1 MSRFQKSA
9 ARGALALALACAFS
23 LVPWRASSDEPE
35 RVVPIVVEF
44 TLNGVPRGDVFPLV
58 RGTDV
63 LLPAATLEAN
73 GVDLTR
79 LGARLERIEG
89 QDYVSL
95 QSLAPRGRFE
105 LDERTTSL
113 HCELPSTAFVPTRI
127 DLGTAPPEGY
137 AVTGSPSGFIN
148 YAAHLR
154 NTRLALFGE
163 VGASV
168 GRGLLTT
175 QGRWSPGTTPLRG
188 LTQLSVDFPEVMVR
202 ALAGEA
208 TGLGGV
214 LGGGAVVAGLH
225 VMRSF
230 ELNPYFV
237 RNPVQ
242 DLAGDVTTP
251 STLEIYVNNRLV
263 RRTELPPGPYRLE
276 NLTVPRGEGTA
287 RYVVRDAFG
296 RVSEVDA
303 SYSLGAQL
311 LSPGVADYHLSLGVE
326 RESPGT
332 RSFDYGRP
340 LLLGT
345 FRMGVTPWLTPGV
358 RLEISPDLLSTGAVQ
373 WFQLPLGELE
383 VSQAVSRSER
393 HTGVAAGA
401 AWSVQGRWL
410 GGSVFGRAMS
420 ARYAHSSLA
429 PDTAHPLVES
439 GGNLFVALGRRVSV
453 GGQALV
459 TRWRTR
465 GWSTWL
471 SASTSAQLTE
481 RTLISFSASRGQ
493 LLLGPSTLEG
503 MVSLNAILDPRTTG
517 SLGHIQNRGGGITS
531 VDVSRGVP
539 VEGGLGFQVQ
549 GQTGLH
555 HQALGRVDY
564 ETNVGRAS
572 GGLEWRQ
579 GVLVAAAE
587 VSGGLV
593 ALGGRVRPTRAV
605 DQGYALVRVE
615 GVEGIGVRLDNH
627 LIGRTD
633 SRGELMVTRLQ
644 SYGANRLS
652 LTDEDLPLEVYLRTT
667 QKLVA
672 PWRRGGVV
680 LDFQVDRVRAFRGR
694 LVLADD
700 TARRTPAHG
709 ELQVDVAGAR
719 VSSPVGRNGEFEL
732 VDLPAGKH
740 TATVIYPGGRCAAT
754 LDVPS
759 LAGEV
764 IDLGTVRCVDE
775 DAR

>member
-1 MSRFQKSA
+1 MSPSRRSA
-9 ARGALALALACAFS
+9 PGRALALALLSC
-23 LVPWRASSDEPE
+23 LLGMPWRAASVEPE
-35 RVVPIVVEF
+35 RIIPIVVEL
-44 TLNGVPRGDVFPLV
+44 TLNGVPRGDIFPLL

-63 LLPAATLEAN
+63 LVPAAALEEG
-73 GVDLTR
+73 GVDLAR
-79 LGARLERIEG
+79 LGARVELISG
-89 QDYVSL
+89 QGYVSL
-95 QSLAPRGRFE
+95 QSLAPQGRFE

-113 HCELPSTAFVPTRI
+113 RCELPSSAFAPTRI

-137 AVTGSPSGFIN
+137 AVTGSPSGFVN

-154 NTRLALFGE
+154 NSNLALFGE

-168 GRGLLTT
+168 GRALLTS
-175 QGRWSPGTTPLRG
+175 QGRWNPGAPPLRG

-202 ALAGEA
+202 AVAGEA
-208 TGLGGV
+208 TGQGGV

-251 STLEIYVNNRLV
+251 STLEVYVNNRLV

-276 NLTVPRGEGTA
+276 NLTVPRGDGTT

-296 RVSEVDA
+296 RVSEVNS

-311 LSPGVADYHLSLGVE
+311 LSPGVADYHVSLGVE
-326 RESPGT
+326 RESVGT
-332 RSFDYGRP
+332 HSFDYGRP
-340 LLLGT
+340 LLLGA
-345 FRMGVTPWLTPGV
+345 FRLGVTPWLTPGV
-358 RLEISPDLLSTGAVQ
+358 RLELSPDLLSTGAVQ

-383 VSQAVSRSER
+383 VSEALSRSER

-410 GGSVFGRAMS
+410 GGSLFGRAMS
-420 ARYAHSSLA
+420 ARYAHSSLTQDA
-429 PDTAHPLVES
+429 VHPRLES
-439 GGNLFVALGRRVSV
+439 GGNLFVSLGGRVSV

-459 TRWRTR
+459 TRWRAR

-471 SASTSAQLTE
+471 SASTTAQLSG
-481 RTLISFSASRGQ
+481 RTLISFSASRGRQ
-493 LLLGPSTLEG
+493 LQGPPSLEG
-503 MVSLNAILDPRTTG
+503 MVYLNTILDPRTTG
-517 SLGHIQNRGGGITS
+517 TLGHTQHPAGGITTA
-531 VDVSRGVP
+531 DVSRGVP

-549 GQTGLH
+549 GQVGLH
-555 HQALGRVDY
+555 HQALGRVEY
-564 ETNVGRAS
+564 ETNVGRYT

-579 GVLVAAAE
+579 GVLVGAAE

-593 ALGGRVRPTRAV
+593 ALGGRIRPTRAV

-615 GVEGIGVRLDNH
+615 GVEGVGVRLDNH

-633 SRGELMVTRLQ
+633 ARGELMVTRLQ
-644 SYGANRLS
+644 SFGANRLS

-680 LDFQVDRVRAFRGR
+680 LDFQVDQVRAFRGQ
-694 LVLADD
+694 LVLAGGA
-700 TARRTPAHG
+700 ARRHPSHG
-709 ELQVDVAGAR
+709 ELQVDIAGER
-719 VSSPVGRNGEFEL
+719 FSSPVGSNGEFEL
-732 VDLPAGKH
+732 VGLPAGRH
-740 TATVIYPGGRCAAT
+740 AASVTYPGGRCAAT

-759 LAGEV
+759 LAGKV
-764 IDLGTVRCVDE
+764 IYLGTVRCRDE

>member
-1 MSRFQKSA
+1 MSHSRRGA
-9 ARGALALALACAFS
+9 PGGALALALVACFMCMPA
-23 LVPWRASSDEPE
+23 RAASAEPGHL
-35 RVVPIVVEF
+35 VPIVVEF
-44 TLNGVPRGDVFPLV
+44 TLNGVPLGDAFPLL

-63 LLPAATLEAN
+63 LLPAATLEEG
-73 GVDLTR
+73 GVDLAR
-79 LGARLERIEG
+79 LGARVEVISG
-89 QDYVSL
+89 QGYVSL
-95 QSLAPRGRFE
+95 QSLAPQGRFE
-105 LDERTTSL
+105 LDERTASL
-113 HCELPSTAFVPTRI
+113 RCELSSSAFAPTRI
-127 DLGTAPPEGY
+127 DLGTQAPEGY
-137 AVTGSPSGFIN
+137 AVTGSPSGFVN

-154 NTRLALFGE
+154 NTNVALFGE

-168 GRGLLTT
+168 GRGLLTS
-175 QGRWSPGTTPLRG
+175 QGRWSPGATPLRG

-202 ALAGEA
+202 AVAGEA
-208 TGLGGV
+208 TGQGGV

-251 STLEIYVNNRLV
+251 STLEVYVNNRLV

-276 NLTVPRGEGTA
+276 NLTLPRGDGTT

-296 RVSEVDA
+296 RVSEVNA

-311 LSPGVADYHLSLGVE
+311 LSPGVADYHVSLGIE
-326 RESPGT
+326 RESVGT

-345 FRMGVTPWLTPGV
+345 FRLGATPWLTPGV
-358 RLEISPDLLSTGAVQ
+358 RLELSTDLLSTGAVQ
-373 WFQLPLGELE
+373 WFQLPFGEMELSE
-383 VSQAVSRSER
+383 AISRSER

-401 AWSVQGRWL
+401 AYSVQGRWL

-429 PDTAHPLVES
+429 QDAPHPRLES
-439 GGNLFVALGRRVSV
+439 GGNLFVSLGGRVSL

-459 TRWRTR
+459 TRWRNR

-471 SASTSAQLTE
+471 SASTSAQLSG

-493 LLLGPSTLEG
+493 QRQGPSSLEG
-503 MVSLNAILDPRTTG
+503 MVYLNTILDPRTTG
-517 SLGHIQNRGGGITS
+517 TLGHTQHRGGGLTTA
-531 VDVSRGVP
+531 DVSRGVP

-549 GQTGLH
+549 GQAGLH
-555 HQALGRVDY
+555 HQALGRVEY
-564 ETNVGRAS
+564 ETNVGRYTA
-572 GGLEWRQ
+572 GLEWRQ
-579 GVLVAAAE
+579 GVLVGAAE
-587 VSGGLV
+587 VSGGVV
-593 ALGGRVRPTRAV
+593 ALGGRLRPTRAV

-615 GVEGIGVRLDNH
+615 GVEGVGVRLDNH

-652 LTDEDLPLEVYLRTT
+652 LTDEDLPLDVYLRTT
-667 QKLVA
+667 ERLVA

-680 LDFQVDRVRAFRGR
+680 LDFQVDAVRAFRGR

-700 TARRTPAHG
+700 AEGRTPAHG
-709 ELQVDVAGAR
+709 ELRVDVAGAR
-719 VSSPVGRNGEFEL
+719 LSSPVGRNGEFEL
-732 VDLPAGKH
+732 VGLPAGKH
-740 TATVIYPGGRCAAT
+740 AASVIHPGGRCAAT

-759 LAGEV
+759 LAGKV
-764 IDLGTVRCVDE
+764 IDLGTVRCVDAA
-775 DAR
+775 AR